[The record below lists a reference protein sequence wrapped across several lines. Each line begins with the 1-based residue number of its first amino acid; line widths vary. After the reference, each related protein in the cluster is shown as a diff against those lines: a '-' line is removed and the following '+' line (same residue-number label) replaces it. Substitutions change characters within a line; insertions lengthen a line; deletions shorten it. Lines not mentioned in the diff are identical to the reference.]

1 MVWHLIA
8 DPALDAP
15 RFNLR
20 QNKLIA
26 RAPTALSFL
35 DTGRTVAPECP
46 TPTADRPAMNP
57 DSQCCFHVCRA
68 VLDKKHST
76 LAKSFLRPLIQ
87 FARIAY
93 LHSCRLT
100 ELLRYVIC
108 LLGILVTTHN
118 MGNIDSIGNA
128 IFLAGKTRKAC
139 THSTFMFHGVG
150 FDIHQRFEEKN
161 LREGLDSILA
171 DQRRIG
177 DIIADRTRIPKTRA
191 MQLFRDARTKNAN
204 DALKYGIVHEVSDL
218 QIPTDSQI
226 ITLVGS

>member
-1 MVWHLIA
+1 M
-8 DPALDAP
+8 
-15 RFNLR
+15 
-20 QNKLIA
+20 
-26 RAPTALSFL
+26 
-35 DTGRTVAPECP
+35 TVAYINFHAPINQSTVQQLMATCGQLLKEGKNELYLMLS
-46 TPTADRPAMNP
+46 TPGGRV
-57 DSQCCFHVCRA
+57 DSGV
-68 VLDKKHST
+68 T
-76 LAKSFLRPLIQ
+76 L
-87 FARIAY
+87 Y
-93 LHSCRLT
+93 N
-100 ELLRYVIC
+100 LLRAIAC
-108 LLGILVTTHN
+108 ELTTHN

-128 IFLAGKTRKAC
+128 VFLAGKTRKAC